1 MIGNESDAQFIR
13 DYVLDRSERDI
24 YGEAFNAPEGW
35 VRLGSGCYRSA
46 WLHKESNVV
55 YKVQHRY
62 TNDYGQSNAGEAR
75 NLKRYYLTKLPKG
88 CRLPRFRHFELDGRS
103 VMAMERFDK
112 LLKYVSY
119 YDDPKGYHARLAHLQ
134 EALRDLWDLHGANLA
149 IDEENEL
156 LVPID
161 LGG

>member
-13 DYVLDRSERDI
+13 DYVLEGGERDI
-24 YGEAFNAPEGW
+24 YGEVTSAPKGW

-46 WLHKESNVV
+46 WLHEESNVV
-55 YKVQHRY
+55 YKVEHWY
-62 TNDYGQSNAGEAR
+62 SDGYGQSNAGEAK
-75 NLKRYYLTKLPKG
+75 NLRRYYLTKLPEG
-88 CRLPRFRHFELDGRS
+88 CRLPRFGYFELDGRG
-103 VMAMERFDK
+103 VVAMERFDK

-119 YDDPKGYHARLAHLQ
+119 YDDPHGYYTRLTHLQ

-149 IDEENEL
+149 IDEVNKL

-161 LGG
+161 LAG